1 MKNLIV
7 LISAFFSCAMFL
19 SSCHED
25 VDNWDS
31 ATLDY
36 SGRYVIKLLSEDGQ
50 EVYLDYDGTEIQ
62 IYNTAA
68 NVANEIWLDDM
79 KALFPLKS
87 KFFLEGTPAGFSS
100 AQLAYEQLT
109 DNLYS
114 YELPGDTPEADGES
128 VTEERYYL
136 RAAIYDRKIT
146 KGGYTTKGGNLTD
159 AISFKIKIY
168 SGTATFTSYILPES
182 EWASPT
188 TPEYAWKQESVQYD
202 PELDE
207 TYLVEGY
214 RYTGF
219 DEDEY

>member
-136 RAAIYDRKIT
+136 RAAIYDGKSL
-146 KGGYTTKGGNLTD
+146 K
-159 AISFKIKIY
+159 
-168 SGTATFTSYILPES
+168 
-182 EWASPT
+182 
-188 TPEYAWKQESVQYD
+188 
-202 PELDE
+202 
-207 TYLVEGY
+207 EGIQPKAVI
-214 RYTGF
+214 
-219 DEDEY
+219 

>member
-1 MKNLIV
+1 MKRLII
-7 LISAFFSCAMFL
+7 LIGIFLSYAMFL
-19 SSCHED
+19 SSCHEE

-50 EVYLDYDGTEIQ
+50 DVYWDYDGTEIQ

-68 NVANEIWLDDM
+68 NVGNEIWMDDFGV
-79 KALFPLKS
+79 LFPLKS
-87 KFFLEGTPAGFSS
+87 KFFLKGTPDSFSS
-100 AQLAYEQLT
+100 VQSAYDQLT
-109 DNLYS
+109 DNLYC
-114 YELPGDTPEADGES
+114 YELPEDMPVAEGES
-128 VTEERYYL
+128 VTEERWYL
-136 RAAIYDRKIT
+136 RAAIYDGKIT
-146 KGGYTTKGGNLTD
+146 KSGFTTKGGNRTD
-159 AISFKIKIY
+159 AISFRIKLY
-168 SGTATFTSYILPES
+168 SGTATFTSYTLPES
-182 EWASPT
+182 EWANPT
-188 TPEYAWKQESVQYD
+188 TPEYAWKQVSVQYD

>member
-136 RAAIYDRKIT
+136 RAAIYDGKIT

-182 EWASPT
+182 
-188 TPEYAWKQESVQYD
+188 VQYD